1 MALQLLLNVF
11 IAFTWMFLG
20 NSYDFGSFFGGYLI
34 GLLLI
39 FTLRRYFSTRF
50 YILNVWAVIKLMLI
64 FIRELVLSNYA
75 IFKVIIKPKLDIK
88 PGIFAL
94 PTELKKDWEI
104 TVLANLITLTPGTL
118 VVDISDDRKI
128 LYIHAMDI
136 SDVDEA
142 IDSIKNSFEKAIMEV
157 SR

>member
-11 IAFTWMFLG
+11 ISFTWMFLG

-50 YILNVWAVIKLMLI
+50 YLLSVWAVIKLLLI
-64 FIRELVLSNYA
+64 FIRELILSNYA
-75 IFKVIIKPKLDIK
+75 IFKVIIKPKLDIQ

-94 PTELKKDWEI
+94 PTELTKDWEI

-118 VVDISDDRKI
+118 VVDISDDQKI

-136 SDVDEA
+136 GDVDEA